1 MGRRVSGGG
10 VSLLPALCTAGFDPG
25 CEPGRAPLP
34 LRNSALHSYAA
45 RWPEVLSAP
54 QTTSTGPGRRP
65 LSLRAGMAEL
75 VRPNR
80 LLARTRRVLTLVT
93 LERAARIIELKARNW
108 LRDEL

>member
-1 MGRRVSGGG
+1 MTAVFPCYRPCALPTSTLGA
-10 VSLLPALCTAGFDPG
+10 SLGALY
-25 CEPGRAPLP
+25 LP
-34 LRNSALHSYAA
+34 LRNSALHSHAA

-54 QTTSTGPGRRP
+54 QTTSSGPGRRL

-75 VRPNR
+75 VRPNQ
-80 LLARTRRVLTLVT
+80 LLARTRRELTLVT

>member
-1 MGRRVSGGG
+1 MTAVLPWHSPRA
-10 VSLLPALCTAGFDPG
+10 LPAPTLGAGLG
-25 CEPGRAPLP
+25 ALHLP
-34 LRNSALHSYAA
+34 LRNPALHSHAA
-45 RWPEVLSAP
+45 HSLEVLSAP
-54 QTTSTGPGRRP
+54 QTTSSGPGRRL

-80 LLARTRRVLTLVT
+80 LLARTRRELTQVT